1 MQSPVTSTTQF
12 TAPAVASVRVTG
24 NMLNY
29 ILCTGLS
36 LITGWNR
43 KIRQFFGLIL
53 CLYLVISELLDLANS
68 YCEFHLKNRCEQI
81 ITQGITVENAAMLY
95 ATAISYQAK
104 VSFCLNCVY

>member
-1 MQSPVTSTTQF
+1 
-12 TAPAVASVRVTG
+12 
-24 NMLNY
+24 MLNY
-29 ILCTGLS
+29 IHCSGLS
-36 LITGWNR
+36 LTTSRSR
-43 KIRQFFGLIL
+43 KIRHFFGLIF

-104 VSFCLNCVY
+104 VSFS